1 MKSIRRTPRGTLI
14 IIGGHEDKKGE
25 KVILK
30 EVAGRVGSGKL
41 VVATVASS
49 EAEEMWRDYR
59 KVFGELGVR
68 KIEHLDINSREEG
81 LAFERLRILDGATVV
96 FFTGGDQL
104 RITTQLGDTPM
115 YEAIQ
120 EIHAHGGTVA
130 GTSAGASAMSET
142 MLVSGPGDESHR
154 VGSALRMAP
163 GLGLIRG
170 VVVDQHFA
178 ERGRTG
184 RLVAAVGQNPRNLG
198 VGLDENTAIVVHDEK
213 SFDVIG
219 DGAVYVV
226 DGRNVTY
233 SNLAEAD
240 EDETMAIYDI
250 RLHVLNAGRRF
261 DLETRRPE
269 PTPAESAAEDRQR
282 EAVAAS

>member
-1 MKSIRRTPRGTLI
+1 MKKKESTLI
-14 IIGGHEDKKGE
+14 IIGGHEDKEGE

-41 VVATVASS
+41 VVATVAST

-59 KVFGELGVR
+59 KVFTELGVK
-68 KIEHLDINSREEG
+68 KIGHLDLNSREEG
-81 LAFERLRILDGATVV
+81 LSFEKLQILEGATVV

-115 YEAIQ
+115 YQAIQ
-120 EIHAHGGTVA
+120 EIYRHGGTIA

-142 MLVSGPGDESHR
+142 MLVSGAGDESHR

-163 GLGLIRG
+163 GLGLIYG

-198 VGLDENTAIVVHDEK
+198 VGLDENTAIVVYGQQY
-213 SFDVIG
+213 FDVIG

-226 DGRNVTY
+226 DGRGVTY
-233 SNLAEAD
+233 SNLAGAD
-240 EDETMAIYDI
+240 DDETMAIYDVK
-250 RLHVLNAGRRF
+250 LHVLNAGRRF
-261 DLETRRPE
+261 DLTTRRPL
-269 PTPAESAAEDRQR
+269 PTPVESAIEDRER
-282 EAVAAS
+282 EAAAAAAS

>member
-1 MKSIRRTPRGTLI
+1 MRKDRNGTLI
-14 IIGGHEDKKGE
+14 IIGGHEDKEGE

-30 EVAGRVGSGKL
+30 EVARRVGSGKL

-49 EAEEMWRDYR
+49 EAEELWQDYR
-59 KVFGELGVR
+59 KIFKELGVK
-68 KIEHLDINSREEG
+68 KIEQLDLNSREEG
-81 LAFERLRILDGATVV
+81 LSFEKLKVLDGATVV

-115 YEAIQ
+115 YQAIQ
-120 EIHAHGGTVA
+120 EIYRHGGTIA
-130 GTSAGASAMSET
+130 GTSAGASAMSEN

-163 GLGLIRG
+163 GLGLVYG

-198 VGLDENTAIVVHDEK
+198 VGLDENTAIVVYDQK
-213 SFDVIG
+213 YFDVIG

-226 DGRNVTY
+226 DGRGVTY
-233 SNLAEAD
+233 SNLAAAD
-240 EDETMAIYDI
+240 DNETMAIYDI
-250 RLHVLNAGRRF
+250 KLHVLNAGRRF
-261 DLETRRPE
+261 NLETRRPE
-269 PTPAESAAEDRQR
+269 PTPVESAVEDRKK
-282 EAVAAS
+282 EVVAAAQ

>member
-1 MKSIRRTPRGTLI
+1 MKKDRNGTLI
-14 IIGGHEDKKGE
+14 IIGGHEDKEKE

-41 VVATVASS
+41 VVATVAST
-49 EAEEMWRDYR
+49 EAEDLWKEYR
-59 KVFGELGVR
+59 KVFTELGVK
-68 KIEHLDINSREEG
+68 KIDHLDVNSREEG
-81 LAFERLRILDGATVV
+81 QSFERLRVLEGATVL

-104 RITTQLGDTPM
+104 RITTQLGDTPIFQ
-115 YEAIQ
+115 AIR
-120 EIHAHGGTVA
+120 EIHRHGGTIA

-154 VGSALRMAP
+154 VGSTLRMAP

-198 VGLDENTAIVVHDEK
+198 VGLDENTAIVVHGQE

-226 DGRNVTY
+226 DGRQVTY
-233 SNLAEAD
+233 SNLAAAD
-240 EDETMAIYDI
+240 EEETMAIYDVK
-250 RLHVLNAGRRF
+250 LHVLNAGRRF
-261 DLETRRPE
+261 SLETRRPE
-269 PTPAESAAEDRQR
+269 PPPVESAIADREK
-282 EAVAAS
+282 EAATA